1 MVEDENMSEKKRVLY
16 PHRPI
21 IIYCPDCG
29 DIFKLEP
36 DRGYCPTCKRWY
48 SEDEIR
54 NRCAL

>member
-1 MVEDENMSEKKRVLY
+1 MSDERKLY
-16 PHRPI
+16 KHDPI

-36 DRGYCPTCKRWY
+36 HRAYCPTCKRWY
-48 SEDEIR
+48 SEDEVR

>member
-1 MVEDENMSEKKRVLY
+1 MNNEKKLH

-29 DIFKLEP
+29 DIFELG
-36 DRGYCPTCKRWY
+36 DTRGYSGYCPTCKRWY